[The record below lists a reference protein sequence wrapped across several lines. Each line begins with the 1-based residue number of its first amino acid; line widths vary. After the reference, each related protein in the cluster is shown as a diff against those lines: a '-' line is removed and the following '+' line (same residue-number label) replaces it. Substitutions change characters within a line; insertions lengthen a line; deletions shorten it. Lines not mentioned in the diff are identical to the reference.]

1 MGDKRFY
8 PSDFP
13 LGGNGS
19 WDGCETDDCL
29 GPFGGL
35 SIDIPVVGD
44 WNRDNTSKIGIYRQG
59 TWYLDLNGNGNWD
72 GGSLDQSAQTGKERR
87 IATINSSGQCLK
99 VIDTLQGRAR
109 DGSALLMN
117 ISFRNRRV

>member
-44 WNRDNTSKIGIYRQG
+44 WNRDNTSKIGIYRRG

-72 GGSLDQSAQTGKERR
+72 GWETDLCNKRFGGHSVDIPVQSSKE
-87 IATINSSGQCLK
+87 TE
-99 VIDTLQGRAR
+99 
-109 DGSALLMN
+109 
-117 ISFRNRRV
+117 